1 MPVNRSENTKDIE
14 LSPNNQPITMR
25 LVVTFAIVLIAL
37 PLLPA
42 IISNLAYSFSGQAP
56 KIYWYLSRAS
66 GFIALS
72 ILWVS
77 MAMGLGLTNKLAR
90 LWPGAP
96 AAFAVHEYV
105 SLLGLLFAAYHALVL
120 IGDHYVDFSLPR
132 LLVPFSIQY
141 EPFWVGLGQ
150 IALYT
155 WVIVLLSFYV
165 RQYIGQKT
173 WRIIHYA
180 NFSTYMMGLFHGL
193 FSGTDGTAG
202 WAHWYYGL
210 SGGSLIALIV
220 YRIYVTVHKPQ
231 VSRPKPVSEA
241 KPSPQVVTDAN
252 TPTPT
257 ATTAEMASQ
266 TPPLEAASS
275 PPEPQTMPTVESAPT
290 SEPVPVTAV
299 TENIPQPIFIEEE
312 QIPVSEYVTTQTQLP
327 SDEPT
332 PVVIR
337 FLDEISLPPPDPV
350 LRLKKNQYRSQ
361 MQTTSYKEPVTL
373 PTMQMK
379 RESNPTQPTPWHK
392 VYIPNV
398 KIDAPEQSEQAKPS
412 PLILRIKENMRP
424 NKKYG
429 TPENKNSSSQRPN
442 H

>member
-14 LSPNNQPITMR
+14 LSSPHTQPITMR

-42 IISNLAYSFSGQAP
+42 VISNLAYSFSGNAP
-56 KIYWYLSRAS
+56 KIYWYLSRAG

-90 LWPGAP
+90 VWPGAP

-132 LLVPFSIQY
+132 LLVPFSIRY
-141 EPFWVGLGQ
+141 ETFWVGLGQ
-150 IALYT
+150 VAFYT

-173 WRIIHYA
+173 WRMIHYA

-193 FSGTDGTAG
+193 FSGTDGTAA

-210 SGGSLIALIV
+210 SGASLIALIV

-241 KPSPQVVTDAN
+241 EPSPQVVVAAS
-252 TPTPT
+252 TPTPV
-257 ATTAEMASQ
+257 AATAEMMPQKSS
-266 TPPLEAASS
+266 LEAAPA
-275 PPEPQTMPTVESAPT
+275 PPEPPTIPT
-290 SEPVPVTAV
+290 AEPIPASIPVPVTAAA
-299 TENIPQPIFIEEE
+299 ESIPQPVSIEEE

-327 SDEPT
+327 SDEPI

-337 FLDEISLPPPDPV
+337 FFEEIPIPPPDPV
-350 LRLKKNQYRSQ
+350 LNLKRNQYRSQ

-373 PTMQMK
+373 PAMRMR
-379 RESNPTQPTPWHK
+379 RETNPTRPTPWHK

-398 KIDAPEQSEQAKPS
+398 KVDDVEQPKQSQPS
-412 PLILRIKENMRP
+412 SLILRIKENMRP
-424 NKKYG
+424 KWRAG
-429 TPENKNSSSQRPN
+429 IPEK
-442 H
+442 

>member
-1 MPVNRSENTKDIE
+1 MPVNHSENTKDNE
-14 LSPNNQPITMR
+14 LSPNSQPITMR
-25 LVVTFAIVLIAL
+25 LVATFAIVLIAL

-42 IISNLAYSFSGQAP
+42 IITNLAYSFSGHAP
-56 KIYWYLSRAS
+56 KIYWYLSRAG

-132 LLVPFSIQY
+132 LLVPFSIRY

-150 IALYT
+150 VAFYT

-173 WRIIHYA
+173 WRMIHYA

-193 FSGTDGTAG
+193 FSGTDGLAG
-202 WAHWYYGL
+202 WAHWYYGI

-231 VSRPKPVSEA
+231 VSRPKPVSEVEHSPKVIA
-241 KPSPQVVTDAN
+241 TDTQIPAVAEKPPLVAAA
-252 TPTPT
+252 PTPIP
-257 ATTAEMASQ
+257 ATAEM
-266 TPPLEAASS
+266 TPQAPSLEVVSS
-275 PPEPQTMPTVESAPT
+275 LPEPPAMPTVQPIPET
-290 SEPVPVTAV
+290 IQVPAI
-299 TENIPQPIFIEEE
+299 TENIPHPIS
-312 QIPVSEYVTTQTQLP
+312 VSEYVTTQTQLP
-327 SDEPT
+327 TDEPI

-337 FLDEISLPPPDPV
+337 FFEQMPIPSPNPVSSLK
-350 LRLKKNQYRSQ
+350 RNQYRSQ

-373 PTMQMK
+373 PAMRMK

-398 KIDAPEQSEQAKPS
+398 QIDALEQPKQTDPS
-412 PLILRIKENMRP
+412 SLIVRIKENMRP
-424 NKKYG
+424 KRRTG
-429 TPENKNSSSQRPN
+429 IPEK
-442 H
+442 

>member
-14 LSPNNQPITMR
+14 LSPNTQPITMR
-25 LVVTFAIVLIAL
+25 LVAVFAIVLIAL

-42 IISNLAYSFSGQAP
+42 VISNLAYSFSGHAP
-56 KIYWYLSRAS
+56 KIYWYLSRAG

-132 LLVPFSIQY
+132 LLVPFSIRY
-141 EPFWVGLGQ
+141 ETFWVGLGQ
-150 IALYT
+150 VAFYT

-173 WRIIHYA
+173 WRMIHYA

-202 WAHWYYGL
+202 WAHLYYGI

-231 VSRPKPVSEA
+231 VSRPKPVSEVE
-241 KPSPQVVTDAN
+241 PSPQVVAATS
-252 TPTPT
+252 TPTQ
-257 ATTAEMASQ
+257 AAATAEMTPQ
-266 TPPLEAASS
+266 TPSLEAASP
-275 PPEPQTMPTVESAPT
+275 PPEPPDIPTVEPTPAPI
-290 SEPVPVTAV
+290 PVPAV
-299 TENIPQPIFIEEE
+299 TENIPQPVSIEEE
-312 QIPVSEYVTTQTQLP
+312 QIPISEYVTTQTQLP

-337 FLDEISLPPPDPV
+337 FFDEVPIPPPDPV
-350 LRLKKNQYRSQ
+350 LSLKRNQYRSQ

-373 PTMQMK
+373 PAMRMK
-379 RESNPTQPTPWHK
+379 RESHPTQPTPWHK

-398 KIDAPEQSEQAKPS
+398 KIDAPEQPKQSQPS
-412 PLILRIKENMRP
+412 SLILRIKENMLPKR
-424 NKKYG
+424 KYG
-429 TPENKNSSSQRPN
+429 TPEK
-442 H
+442 